1 MKTYDTIVI
10 GSGSA
15 GFAALE
21 GLCAA
26 GAAPLAMVERH
37 VLGGECPNF
46 GCVPTKALLKSA
58 EVYNLMRNAEAFGVK
73 AERVSFDWKAVVER
87 EQELIGQ
94 TGAARAE
101 QDLEELGVDLLRGD
115 ASFIDAETLQVGG
128 KKYSAKRFVVAT
140 GSTPDTPEI
149 PGLRET
155 GFITS
160 DEAITLPELPD
171 RLVILG
177 GGPVGL
183 EMAQIF
189 SRLGVKVTVL
199 QRNNRVLPR
208 EEPEISE
215 FVRSRLVEEGI
226 QIVLSARVTEVERR
240 GHDIRVNYEVDGK
253 AEAALTDQILVA
265 SGRVPATSGLE
276 LERAGVEVD
285 ERGGVKV
292 GPGLQTTAPHI
303 WAAGDVIA
311 DGPQYT
317 HAAAYE
323 GWIVG
328 HNMAGGEEKLDL
340 RVVPRGTF
348 TDPEVGSVGV
358 TAAEAKLNTKKVQTS
373 LSYYGGGRSLPAGDR
388 AGIIKLVMDADSR
401 LLLGAGLAGPYAAEV
416 VHELA
421 LAMQAGLTVDQ
432 VGSTIHAFPTYS
444 ESILAALAEF

>member
-58 EVYNLMRNAEAFGVK
+58 EVYHLMQNAEEFGLR

-115 ASFIDAETLQVGG
+115 AAFIDAQTLQVGRG
-128 KKYSAKRFVVAT
+128 KYSAKRFVVAT
-140 GSTPDTPEI
+140 GSTPDIPEI
-149 PGLRET
+149 SGLRET

-189 SRLGVKVTVL
+189 GRFGVKVTLL

-226 QIVLSARVTEVERR
+226 QIVLQANVTEVERR
-240 GHDIRVNYEVDGK
+240 GQDIRVNYEVDGK
-253 AEAALTDQILVA
+253 AEAALADQTLVA

-292 GPGLQTTAPHI
+292 GPELQTTVPHI

-328 HNMAGGEEKLDL
+328 HNMAEGEEKLDL

-421 LAMQAGLTVDQ
+421 LAMQANLTVDQ
-432 VGSTIHAFPTYS
+432 IGSTIHAFPTYS
-444 ESILAALAEF
+444 ESVLSALAEF